1 MHNQSA
7 ANIDERCIMPG
18 HKPKIDNNISQR
30 ALSAY
35 LGLAIGDA
43 LGATTEFL
51 TPNEIKV
58 QYGVHETISGGGWL
72 HLKPGQV
79 TDDTEMSLAL
89 GDALIKSGGVSAKAV
104 AESFSDWMRSK
115 PIDIGNTVR
124 RGIVQ
129 FRNTGRPWVDENEY
143 DAGNG
148 ACMRSL
154 PIAILYVNG
163 SVDTLIVASRTQA
176 HTTHNNPLSDAGTEA
191 ALEMCAAAMKG
202 EDKSRLREIA
212 DRLVDNHKV
221 FRFDNRRIENPSGYI
236 VETLQAVFQAIF
248 DNDDFE
254 STLIDV
260 VNRGGDA
267 DTTGAIAG
275 MVAGAL
281 YGQSGVPK
289 KWLKRLDPFIV
300 NRCKSQTDE
309 LLKLAAEQPG
319 AG

>member
-1 MHNQSA
+1 MQERTNT
-7 ANIDERCIMPG
+7 IDSSIAE
-18 HKPKIDNNISQR
+18 R

-51 TPNEIKV
+51 TPNEIKA
-58 QYGVHETISGGGWL
+58 QHGVHDSIEGGGWL
-72 HLKPGQV
+72 NLKPGQV

-89 GDALIKSGGVSAKAV
+89 GNALLRSGGVSAKSV
-104 AESFSDWMRSK
+104 AEAFSDWMRSK

-124 RGIVQ
+124 RGIIQ
-129 FRNTGRPWVDENEY
+129 FRNTGRHWVDENEY

-148 ACMRSL
+148 ACMRAL
-154 PIAILYVNG
+154 PIALLYFN
-163 SVDTLIVASRTQA
+163 SPQDTLHVASRTQA

-191 ALEMCAAAMKG
+191 VLDMCVAAMKG
-202 EDKSRLREIA
+202 ADKSTLRQIA
-212 DRLVDNHKV
+212 DDLVKTFSD
-221 FRFDNRRIENPSGYI
+221 FRFDKKRIENPSGYI
-236 VETLQAVFQAIF
+236 VETLQVVFQALF

-254 STLIDV
+254 SILIDV

-275 MVAGAL
+275 MIAGAY
-281 YGQSGVPK
+281 YGPTKIPARWVTKIDPK
-289 KWLKRLDPFIV
+289 VKKLCEK
-300 NRCKSQTDE
+300 QTQA

-319 AG
+319 VAG